1 MALGPSCRSQGT
13 HPVTSPQSWPSPFH
27 NLAQPPAGIQAIM
40 IERKKRKCQEFC
52 PQGQLWSFVPCPVAA
67 FLEYSHP
74 LRSTPHPYATAT
86 PHKQCVLRDQGLGPF
101 PMGALVTLGRVCQ
114 VAPML
119 PMAGA
124 QVLAP
129 DPAMHQGGPA
139 LHHLQSNGSRPG
151 ALRQGI
157 QCLRG

>member
-74 LRSTPHPYATAT
+74 LRSTPPPLCNSHSTQAVCAEGPRSRSLSYGCPCHP
-86 PHKQCVLRDQGLGPF
+86 R
-101 PMGALVTLGRVCQ
+101 RVCQ